1 MCSCQLWNRKDMNI
15 QNVFLLV
22 VENKGYEHLEC
33 VLASNGTE
41 RICTFGMCSCQLW
54 NRKDMNILNVFLLVM
69 EQNGYEHLARVLAI
83 NGIERI

>member
-1 MCSCQLWNRKDMNI
+1 MCSGQLCNRKDMNI

-22 VENKGYEHLEC
+22 MENKGYEHLEC

-41 RICTFGMCSCQLW
+41 RICTFRMCSCQLW
-54 NRKDMNILNVFLLVM
+54 NKKDMNIQNVFLLVM
-69 EQNGYEHLARVLAI
+69 EQKGYEHLECVLAS